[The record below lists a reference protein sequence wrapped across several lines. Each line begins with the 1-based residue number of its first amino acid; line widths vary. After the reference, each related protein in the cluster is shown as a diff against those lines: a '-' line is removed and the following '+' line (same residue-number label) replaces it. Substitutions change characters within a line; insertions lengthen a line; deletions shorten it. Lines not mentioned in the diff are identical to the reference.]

1 GDVQRVAAHVLDL
14 HMDGG
19 KSVEAV
25 VFPRTELPGPSFE
38 VEVGGGLTYPLVG
51 DQEDLDL
58 VLRTAPRAARNTS
71 RFAGPVRSWQEGVGD
86 DLVPG
91 QTVMLQR
98 LIEDQCLVGVQPALH
113 LFLRRTEPFE
123 FALPPLVLVFV
134 GLEGFRM
141 LLILFSVAS
150 TATVGGADA

>member
-1 GDVQRVAAHVLDL
+1 RAGYFEALAAHVVDL
-14 HMDGG
+14 PMAEVTT
-19 KSVEAV
+19 SEAV
-25 VFPRTELPGPSFE
+25 VFPRTDLPGPSFE
-38 VEVGGGLTYPLVG
+38 VAVGGGLTYPLVG

-134 GLEGFRM
+134 G
-141 LLILFSVAS
+141 
-150 TATVGGADA
+150 